1 MKNVQKAHPPS
12 YEVIITYFHAKY
24 QPAVPL
30 SSGEAARDWKTK
42 FIDKRRWR
50 EPKGFKNFFK

>member
-1 MKNVQKAHPPS
+1 VQKAHPPS

-50 EPKGFKNFFK
+50 EPKGFKIFFK